1 LDVEVEGRH
10 DEVQKRSQSCSDWTL
25 KQREGTMK
33 SKKEVKAGWIGRL
46 CRGKAR
52 KSPKKKSK
60 LVGLD
65 VYAEERHEKVQKG
78 SRSMKKQ
85 KIQKISKKFKK
96 AVDIILMW

>member
-1 LDVEVEGRH
+1 MEGRH

-52 KSPKKKSK
+52 K
-60 LVGLD
+60 
-65 VYAEERHEKVQKG
+65 VQKG

>member
-1 LDVEVEGRH
+1 MEGRH

-52 KSPKKKSK
+52 KSPKRKSK
-60 LVGLD
+60 
-65 VYAEERHEKVQKG
+65 HEKTEN
-78 SRSMKKQ
+78 
-85 KIQKISKKFKK
+85 SKKFKK

>member
-1 LDVEVEGRH
+1 
-10 DEVQKRSQSCSDWTL
+10 
-25 KQREGTMK
+25 MK

-52 KSPKKKSK
+52 KSPKGKSK
-60 LVGLD
+60 
-65 VYAEERHEKVQKG
+65 HE
-78 SRSMKKQ
+78 KQ

>member
-1 LDVEVEGRH
+1 MEGRH

-52 KSPKKKSK
+52 KSPKRKSK
-60 LVGLD
+60 
-65 VYAEERHEKVQKG
+65 HEKTEN
-78 SRSMKKQ
+78 
-85 KIQKISKKFKK
+85 SKKFKK
-96 AVDIILMW
+96 V